1 MSYIKEIEIKNFRG
15 FKELKIENFGQ
26 INLILGRNN
35 CGKTTL
41 LEGLFLT
48 IGISN
53 PLLLENINKLRGIG
67 YKSADDFK
75 FLFHKLRFADIP
87 SFKMKFEDK
96 SERTLELHPRY
107 LLDSKTDSLK
117 NNSDSNFLLSN
128 VSMAATLIEGI
139 DLKFGIKEKHSK
151 LRSFISSF
159 VDSKQGITFNQAKGY
174 QEKLFAVYNS
184 SDNKETNALPRYSEI
199 IKRKKE
205 TVVLEAIKKFEPKI
219 KAIFALPDGLYF
231 DHEDFEERIPSN
243 LAGDGVR
250 RFLNIITTVAERNES
265 IILIDEIE
273 NGLHYSAH
281 KLLWK
286 NLLSIC
292 KEMNIQLF
300 ISTHSLETIQH
311 FKETL
316 ELDEFTEMR
325 EKSKIF
331 SIIHTIKQGIKAL
344 NYSYESFK
352 DAIELNNEI
361 RN

>member
-1 MSYIKEIEIKNFRG
+1 MSNIKEIEIQNFRG
-15 FKELKIENFGQ
+15 FKDLKIENFGQ
-26 INLILGRNN
+26 INLIVGRNN

-41 LEGLFLT
+41 LESLFLT

-53 PLLLENINKLRGIG
+53 PLLPDNVNKLRGLG
-67 YKSADDFK
+67 YKSAEDFK
-75 FLFHKLRFADIP
+75 FLFHKLKFANTP

-107 LLDSKTDSLK
+107 LSNNKSDNFKK
-117 NNSDSNFLLSN
+117 NSDNNLLLSN
-128 VSMAATLIEGI
+128 VSSASPQIEGI
-139 DLKFGIKEKHSK
+139 DLKFGVKEKHSK
-151 LRSFISSF
+151 LQNFISSF
-159 VDSKQGITFNQAKGY
+159 VQSNQGINFVQAKGY

-205 TVVLEAIKKFEPKI
+205 TVVLEAIKKLEPKI
-219 KAIFALPDGLYF
+219 KDIFALPDGLYF

-300 ISTHSLETIQH
+300 ISTHSLETLQH

-316 ELDEFTEMR
+316 ELEEYADMR
-325 EKSKIF
+325 EKSMIY
-331 SIIHTIKQGIKAL
+331 SIIHTSKQGIKAL
-344 NYSYESFK
+344 NYSFEGFK